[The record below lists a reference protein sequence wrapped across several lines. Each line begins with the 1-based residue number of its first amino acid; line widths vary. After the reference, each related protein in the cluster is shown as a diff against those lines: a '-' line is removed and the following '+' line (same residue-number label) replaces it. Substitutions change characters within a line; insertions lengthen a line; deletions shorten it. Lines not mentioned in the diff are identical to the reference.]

1 MGDGKPPPPG
11 GGVMQPTQTL
21 TSPLP
26 DQRTVTSAWAADSVT
41 GGTTTTRTFEQILE
55 DEKKER
61 NILEIQLVRN
71 NSPNSDGSPGKTAN
85 LTYEDLG
92 ELLFDI
98 LEINPDDCMTFNFS
112 TGRYDHREVKF
123 KPVFETAPFV
133 RVTPFTFKDH
143 SVTVKKQRQNVT
155 RVTFKNVPLNV
166 PDEEILTLCA
176 CYGKPMDDTVHYE
189 RLNNIRGRGL
199 TGSTRFVDMQLT

>member
-11 GGVMQPTQTL
+11 GGVIQPTQTL

-71 NSPNSDGSPGKTAN
+71 NTTNSDGKPGNAKSLN
-85 LTYEDLG
+85 YEDLG

-98 LEINPDDCMTFNFS
+98 LEINPDDCLTFNFS
-112 TGRYDHREVKF
+112 TGPYDQREVKF
-123 KPVFETAPFV
+123 KPDFETALYV
-133 RVTPFTFKDH
+133 RVTP
-143 SVTVKKQRQNVT
+143 SR
-155 RVTFKNVPLNV
+155 
-166 PDEEILTLCA
+166 ITL
-176 CYGKPMDDTVHYE
+176 
-189 RLNNIRGRGL
+189 
-199 TGSTRFVDMQLT
+199 